1 MTVVVVY
8 HKMQYLS
15 LDLTVHVSGLNWFQC
30 SWLQSKVKTH
40 LFSIEHYWCCI
51 MLLKLCP
58 QNGWREIA
66 GYSRNSPVMCFPLCS
81 TCGTVMWK
89 TSLHRFVLYNWRL
102 ILFHDFSVIIA
113 CSILI
118 TCKNPHYFSTLT
130 FLSVQVL
137 NLWIFAFM
145 YNSNLCLFFA

>member
-1 MTVVVVY
+1 MYFMTVIVVF
-8 HKMQYLS
+8 HKIRYLS

-40 LFSIEHYWCCI
+40 LFSIEPHWCCI

-66 GYSRNSPVMCFPLCS
+66 GYSRNLPVMCFPLCS

-89 TSLHRFVLYNWRL
+89 TSLHRFVLYSLEANFVPWFL
-102 ILFHDFSVIIA
+102 CVGCLWLSY
-113 CSILI
+113 
-118 TCKNPHYFSTLT
+118 NMQESTLFQYFEFPCCMDT
-130 FLSVQVL
+130 H
-137 NLWIFAFM
+137 FM
-145 YNSNLCLFFA
+145 HFCF